1 MADDRRRVALVEL
14 GSNAVR
20 LILARIRPGERFDV
34 MREERRQTRLGAGR
48 PGTLPRRVVEE
59 TIATVRSFLA
69 EVRNGEATPPRV
81 LAVATSAVR
90 DAVNREQL
98 LGPLRRS
105 DGVDVRV
112 LSGREEARLG
122 AIAVRRTLPFQTG
135 VIADL
140 GGGSLQITRL
150 RAGEIVSVASLPLGA
165 VRLTR
170 RFLVHDPP
178 PPGEL
183 RELRREIRGRLLG
196 ALPPARSGE
205 ELVGLGGT
213 ARTLARLHLRAERR
227 SRKSRHGLRLWQS
240 DVIAVRE
247 RLEPLDVGERRR
259 FPGLKTER
267 ADIILAGI
275 IVIEELMTFGGYLRL
290 VIGTCGVRDGLLF
303 RETFDA

>member
-1 MADDRRRVALVEL
+1 MAESRRVALVEL

-34 MREERRQTRLGAGR
+34 LREERRQTRLGAGR
-48 PGTLPRRVVEE
+48 PGTLPRRAVEE
-59 TIATVRSFLA
+59 TIAAVRHFLA
-69 EVRNGEATPPRV
+69 EARDGEEARPRV

-98 LGPLRRS
+98 LGPLRRQ
-105 DGVDVRV
+105 DGIDVRV
-112 LSGREEARLG
+112 LGGREEARLG
-122 AIAVRRTLPFQTG
+122 VIAVRRSLPFRTG

-170 RFLVHDPP
+170 RFLLHDPP

-183 RELRREIRGRLLG
+183 RELRREIRGRLLD
-196 ALPPARSGE
+196 ALPPAQSGE
-205 ELVGLGGT
+205 ELVGMGGT
-213 ARTLARLHLRAERR
+213 VRTLARLHLRAERR
-227 SRKSRHGLRLWQS
+227 RRKSRHGLRLWQS
-240 DVIAVRE
+240 EVIAVRE
-247 RLEPLDVGERRR
+247 HLEPLDVRERHRV
-259 FPGLKTER
+259 PGLKAER
-267 ADIILAGI
+267 ADVILAGI

-290 VIGTCGVRDGLLF
+290 VVATCGVRDGLLF
-303 RETFDA
+303 RETFDG